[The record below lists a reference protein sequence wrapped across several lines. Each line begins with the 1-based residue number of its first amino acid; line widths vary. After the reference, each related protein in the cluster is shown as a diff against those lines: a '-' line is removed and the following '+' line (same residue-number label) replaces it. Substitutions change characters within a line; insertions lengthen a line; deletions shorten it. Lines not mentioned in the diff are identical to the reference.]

1 MLHLVH
7 VLTSLEYGGVESFAI
22 RLLTR
27 LPASQFR
34 SSIVMTTPEQGH
46 RYDDFVKQVKLDVSQ
61 CHYTHKRRAQFTWK
75 LSRHLKSLRP
85 DVVLSYAFGNH
96 VMVAAASLLAGV
108 PRNYVRVAGDPNRHY
123 TKSWRLTQL
132 ARPFCTGEIAVS
144 RCTAQAL
151 HQNMGLPL
159 ERIHTIVNG
168 CEVEEIQQRAE
179 AARAQ
184 RPSSENLRLLM
195 VSRMDDAKD
204 HTTLLQAVA
213 KLQAQGLKL
222 DLTLAGDGPER
233 PNYQTMVQQL
243 GIAERVHFMG
253 NCTTVEDEMVKADV
267 LVHSTRTEGMP
278 NVLLEAMAARL
289 PIIASEIPPCRE
301 VLNNGRAGLLFEGE
315 HVESLMEAIRKL
327 TCDVEL
333 RQHYVT
339 AGAKRV
345 AEEYH
350 VDRMARQYQHLFL
363 HGSVS

>member
-1 MLHLVH
+1 MLHLAH

-27 LPASQFR
+27 MPASQFR

-46 RYDDFVKQVKLDVSQ
+46 RYDDFVNAVKLPVSQ
-61 CHYTHKRRAQFTWK
+61 CHYTHKRRLQFTRQ
-75 LSRHLKSLRP
+75 LSKHLKSIKP

-96 VMVAAASLLAGV
+96 VMVAAASWLAGV

-123 TKSWRLTQL
+123 EKSWKLTQV

-144 RCTAQAL
+144 HCTAQAL
-151 HQNMGLPL
+151 HEKMGLPL

-168 CEVEEIQQRAE
+168 CEVEEIRQRAA
-179 AARAQ
+179 AARAL
-184 RPSSENLRLLM
+184 RPSNDNLRLLM

-204 HTTLLQAVA
+204 HTTLLQAA
-213 KLQAQGLKL
+213 ARLHTQGLKL

-233 PNYQTMVQQL
+233 SNYQSMVQQL
-243 GIAERVHFMG
+243 GIAERVHFLG
-253 NCTTVEDEMVKADV
+253 NCTTIEDEMGKADV

-278 NVLLEAMAARL
+278 NVLLEAMAAGL
-289 PIIASEIPPCRE
+289 PIIASDIPPCRE
-301 VLNNGRAGLLFEGE
+301 VLDHGRAGLLFEGGQ
-315 HVESLMEAIRKL
+315 VESLMEAIKKL

-333 RQHYVT
+333 RQQYVT

-345 AEEYH
+345 ASEYH
-350 VDRMARQYQHLFL
+350 VDRMARQYQSLFL
-363 HGSVS
+363 HGTVG